1 MLYLKIVIRAR
12 EKKFIMRFYNEK
24 AIWLIP
30 IDFAAKN
37 KQTKGLLFACVLLP
51 ILLIRRKTNV

>member
-1 MLYLKIVIRAR
+1 
-12 EKKFIMRFYNEK
+12 MRFYNEK

-37 KQTKGLLFACVLLP
+37 KQTNKGSFVCMCTFTYTAHQ
-51 ILLIRRKTNV
+51 KKN